1 MSELVLISRDGF
13 PYSSVCVNE
22 ESVFS
27 DILQSIFPIVFR
39 REDRSLLYMGQWSK
53 KCEVN
58 STSKPHLNNGFSES

>member
-27 DILQSIFPIVFR
+27 NSLQSFLNSAQDGGSFIVI
-39 REDRSLLYMGQWSK
+39 
-53 KCEVN
+53 
-58 STSKPHLNNGFSES
+58 NGTVEQEM